1 MKKNKSFFIIVI
13 ILFLFV
19 VLFFVFQN
27 ILSKKKTN
35 SLMMLIEF
43 EEVDGILQWEKEL
56 DSRGLTALIK
66 AQDNVLEENPEIFER
81 LANKGYEIAGGY
93 DEAPFWDIPYE
104 EQHNLLRESK
114 ELVESITHKPMR
126 VFGSRYFAYD
136 ENTLKAAEDLGIPYI
151 LARGTQDVESVVYKP
166 TEYDVYVISVTNVD
180 VGEPMGKGSLCDY
193 SLWARGAEPED
204 FWHMIEKSVNKK
216 PENMILVSHSYLGGT
231 RLAWWQEYLR
241 ALDISSLKWR
251 NFDDWL
257 LNQEVINLDNRD
269 IPVNREVKY
278 VSPSPAKDISEYEA
292 IPGLENLKDIS
303 SFDEGGQMFCQ

>member
-93 DEAPFWDIPYE
+93 DEAPFWDIP
-104 EQHNLLRESK
+104 
-114 ELVESITHKPMR
+114 
-126 VFGSRYFAYD
+126 
-136 ENTLKAAEDLGIPYI
+136 
-151 LARGTQDVESVVYKP
+151 
-166 TEYDVYVISVTNVD
+166 
-180 VGEPMGKGSLCDY
+180 
-193 SLWARGAEPED
+193 
-204 FWHMIEKSVNKK
+204 
-216 PENMILVSHSYLGGT
+216 
-231 RLAWWQEYLR
+231 
-241 ALDISSLKWR
+241 
-251 NFDDWL
+251 
-257 LNQEVINLDNRD
+257 
-269 IPVNREVKY
+269 
-278 VSPSPAKDISEYEA
+278 
-292 IPGLENLKDIS
+292 
-303 SFDEGGQMFCQ
+303 